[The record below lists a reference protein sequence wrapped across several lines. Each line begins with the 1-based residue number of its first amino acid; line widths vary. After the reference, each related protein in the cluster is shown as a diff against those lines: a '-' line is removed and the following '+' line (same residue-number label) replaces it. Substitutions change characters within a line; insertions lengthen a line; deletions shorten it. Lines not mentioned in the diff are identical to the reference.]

1 MNAGMTGQQ
10 KRSCLAG
17 TRICY
22 MQALTDIT
30 YFALH
35 LYSDFAVFYIILVTL
50 QYSTSY
56 SMWCGE
62 LTESCRLQRAE
73 SRQPSKNR
81 KW

>member
-10 KRSCLAG
+10 KRSCHAG

-35 LYSDFAVFYIILVTL
+35 YSDFAVFYIILVIGNVTIFYQL
-50 QYSTSY
+50 FYS
-56 SMWCGE
+56 
-62 LTESCRLQRAE
+62 
-73 SRQPSKNR
+73 
-81 KW
+81 